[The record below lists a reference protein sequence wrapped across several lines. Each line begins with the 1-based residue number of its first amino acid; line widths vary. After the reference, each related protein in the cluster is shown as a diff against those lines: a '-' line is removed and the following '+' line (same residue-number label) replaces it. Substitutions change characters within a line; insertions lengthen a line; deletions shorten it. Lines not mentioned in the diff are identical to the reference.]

1 MRIVTLL
8 LTLVACL
15 SGPPARADEQLQ
27 PAPLPPAKEHTTVRG
42 TLPSDLAGRWM
53 VVGWIDIPGGR
64 SRTVAALWEIKED
77 GGQLVLVNRF
87 AVLPQAQTDALN
99 AANSAEQ
106 PWHPTPADVAA
117 VAAAWD
123 QLPTA
128 DPRLTDIENEL
139 VARDGFDDA
148 FKHEQ
153 KSKDAV
159 WAVRQSEVFDASAA
173 PAMKQINV
181 YAALAEKDGGWTGN
195 YTAATLAAAPLPIP
209 ITLNGTFQAFRLSG
223 GEARPRGFL
232 ARILDVFSGCGR
244 R

>member
-1 MRIVTLL
+1 
-8 LTLVACL
+8 
-15 SGPPARADEQLQ
+15 
-27 PAPLPPAKEHTTVRG
+27 
-42 TLPSDLAGRWM
+42 M
-53 VVGWIDIPGGR
+53 VVGWIEVPSGR
-64 SRTVAALWEIKED
+64 ARTTAALWEIKED
-77 GGQLVLVNRF
+77 GGQMVLVNRF

-117 VAAAWD
+117 VAAGWD
-123 QLPTA
+123 GLRTM
-128 DPRLTDIENEL
+128 DPRLTEIENEL
-139 VARDGFDDA
+139 VARDGFDDS

-209 ITLNGTFQAFRLSG
+209 ITLNGTFQAYRLS